1 MQASSERGARAYGV
15 QCEGRGQ
22 VLRSIYSLVRYCRS
36 LRAELLDC
44 GRLSRQLGSHIRA
57 CERRPGFLH
66 LAARMVHVS
75 NRDLFLDVEHV
86 REQIVVLVIASA
98 LNSAYFVVLGFIAW
112 WIREVVRMFRALL
125 VHNRPQL

>member
-1 MQASSERGARAYGV
+1 
-15 QCEGRGQ
+15 
-22 VLRSIYSLVRYCRS
+22 
-36 LRAELLDC
+36 
-44 GRLSRQLGSHIRA
+44 
-57 CERRPGFLH
+57 
-66 LAARMVHVS
+66 MVHVS